1 METSKTNSKGF
12 KATIVVLL
20 VVSILLAVGIA
31 AVALNPN
38 EQAHQEAVS
47 TNVSKAV
54 SASFQKQTNNL
65 LGEKFPSVEKLV
77 EKASEPV
84 IESLTKTIIQNQLDY
99 HDYVVFSTTTFTVPE
114 MVSKFT
120 EKNKEKELEGDVV
133 KTVSV
138 GAFGKVFTA
147 DKQEIEN
154 SIDGYV
160 GDFIEKT
167 NFIEQ
172 FFDSESETGSEIE
185 QIFGDTDLSEKIE
198 AGAKILNKIIENVID
213 D

>member
-1 METSKTNSKGF
+1 MEKSKTGSKAF

-31 AVALNPN
+31 AIALNPN
-38 EQAHQEAVS
+38 EQVHIEAVS

-65 LGEKFPSVEKLV
+65 LGDKYPSVEKLV
-77 EKASEPV
+77 DKASEPV
-84 IESLTKTIIQNQLDY
+84 IETLTKTIIQNQLDY

-114 MVSKFT
+114 LVSKFT
-120 EKNKEKELEGDVV
+120 EKNEGKEQHGDVV

-138 GAFGKVFTA
+138 GVFGKVFTA
-147 DKQEIEN
+147 DRQEIED

-160 GDFIEKT
+160 GNFIEKT
-167 NFIEQ
+167 NFIKQ
-172 FFDSESETGSEIE
+172 FFDSESETGSAIE
-185 QIFGDTDLSEKIE
+185 QIFNDTDISEKIE
-198 AGAKILNKIIENVID
+198 AGAKILNKIIENVIEE
-213 D
+213 